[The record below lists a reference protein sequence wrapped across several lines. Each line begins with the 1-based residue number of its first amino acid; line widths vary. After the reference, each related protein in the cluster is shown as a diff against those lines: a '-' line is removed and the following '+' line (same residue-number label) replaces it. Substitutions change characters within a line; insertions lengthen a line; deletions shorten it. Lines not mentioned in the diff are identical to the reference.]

1 MARIGID
8 DKIAALGHLSRAQ
21 LTERWEKRFGCS
33 PPTGVRLPLL
43 VRAAAWQE
51 QERALG
57 GLSISTKR
65 LLKAALKQAEEKFGE
80 GKGEGE
86 ASASTT
92 DADRQTSSD
101 DEGQMPD
108 GTQPRRSAMRSI
120 PLPGTRLIREWN
132 GKRYIVDV
140 TTDGYLMGDERYKSL
155 TAIAYAITG
164 TRWSGPRFFG
174 L

>member
-1 MARIGID
+1 MARISIE
-8 DKIAALGHLSRAQ
+8 DKIAALGHLSRPE
-21 LTERWEKRFGCS
+21 LTERWERRFGCS

-65 LLKAALKQAEEKFGE
+65 RLKAALKQAEEKFGE
-80 GKGEGE
+80 GRGGE
-86 ASASTT
+86 ASASIT
-92 DADRQTSSD
+92 DPDRGSLPD
-101 DEGQMPD
+101 DKGPQSNH
-108 GTQPRRSAMRSI
+108 TQPGPSAMRTI
-120 PLPGTRLIREWN
+120 PLAGTRLIREWN

-164 TRWSGPRFFG
+164 ARWSGPRFFG